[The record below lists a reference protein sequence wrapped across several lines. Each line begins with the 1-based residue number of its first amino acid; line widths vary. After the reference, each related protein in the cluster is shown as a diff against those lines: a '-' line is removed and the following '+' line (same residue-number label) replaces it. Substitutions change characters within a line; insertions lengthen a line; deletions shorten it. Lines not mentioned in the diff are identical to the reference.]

1 MVLLVEVL
9 HRNADSVEK
18 SCHFGYVIHRN
29 ADFVEKSYHFAY
41 VLHPNAESVEKSLSA
56 DTYIASLYVLNPLS
70 GKSPL
75 YHTPAAQRVRKQ
87 YRWAT
92 PALSRPDFPLNGIRD
107 RWLGLLYSL
116 KSQALRDAIVSCEAF
131 GADSRALR
139 SSQWILRAHNRQF
152 ICLKVLHRAKESRCW
167 TEG

>member
-9 HRNADSVEK
+9 HPNADSVEK
-18 SCHFGYVIHRN
+18 SC
-29 ADFVEKSYHFAY
+29 HFAY

-87 YRWAT
+87 YR
-92 PALSRPDFPLNGIRD
+92 
-107 RWLGLLYSL
+107 
-116 KSQALRDAIVSCEAF
+116 
-131 GADSRALR
+131 
-139 SSQWILRAHNRQF
+139 
-152 ICLKVLHRAKESRCW
+152 
-167 TEG
+167 